1 MFGGLHSFT
10 VIALQREE
18 EGGESVIC
26 ISRDPHSGVAAR
38 LDAPGTQYELDC
50 IRPDFLLLRVR
61 DPADP

>member
-1 MFGGLHSFT
+1 MSLITLTDMSHDSLN
-10 VIALQREE
+10 IHMA
-18 EGGESVIC
+18 VIC
-26 ISRDPHSGVAAR
+26 MSRDPHSAVAAR